1 MASIIN
7 ELVDV
12 LNEEKEFYQSLTEIA
27 KEKTPVIIKGN
38 IDELQKITD
47 REQPIVGKLQT
58 LEKKRTQ
65 IMDDAA
71 EVLGKEQGSLKLAD
85 LVRMFTNQ
93 PEEQKKLA
101 VVYDQLMFTLRDMDV
116 VNKRNQML
124 LEQALEMV
132 EFDIQL
138 HQNLKRA
145 PENANYGRDAYSV
158 ADKRSGSA
166 SFDAKQ

>member
-12 LNEEKEFYQSLTEIA
+12 LNAETDFYQNLTEIA

-38 IDELQKITD
+38 IDELQKLTE
-47 REQPIVGKLQT
+47 REQPIVGELQM
-58 LEKKRTQ
+58 LEKKSTQ

-93 PEEQKKLA
+93 PEEQKRLA
-101 VVYDQLMFTLRDMDV
+101 AVYDQLMFTLRDMDV

-145 PENANYGRDAYSV
+145 PENANYGKDAYSV